1 MPAEAAAAAEA
12 EGVQDHP
19 AKRFL
24 DEKLFGTADHDILL
38 SACTSD
44 GLAGSA
50 PGS

>member
-1 MPAEAAAAAEA
+1 
-12 EGVQDHP
+12 VQDHP

-24 DEKLFGTADHDILL
+24 DEKLFGTADHDIRL
-38 SACTSD
+38 SACSSD